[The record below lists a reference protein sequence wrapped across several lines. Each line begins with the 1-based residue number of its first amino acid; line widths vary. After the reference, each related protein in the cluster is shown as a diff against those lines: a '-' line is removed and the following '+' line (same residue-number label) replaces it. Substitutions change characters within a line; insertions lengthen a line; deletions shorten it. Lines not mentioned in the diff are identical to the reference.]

1 MKYSDYINICLNNQV
16 SHLIRSVILIKDGLN
31 YKV

>member
-1 MKYSDYINICLNNQV
+1 MKYSDYINICFNNQV
-16 SHLIRSVILIKDGLN
+16 SRLIRSVILIKDGLN